1 MHAAVE
7 VTSLWLPILLS
18 AVLVFLASSILHMV
32 LPYHRGDWRKM
43 PDEAAVMEA
52 LGRMSIPPGDYMV
65 PRAESMAAMK
75 DPAFLAKLS
84 KGPVF
89 LATFL
94 KPGPSNMGASLFQWF
109 LYCIVVNLISGYVA
123 GIVLGPGTNYMVVF
137 RVVGTVAFAGY
148 ALAYWQGTIWYGRS
162 VSTTLKVTL
171 DGLLYGLLTAGTFGW
186 LWPRG

>member
-18 AVLVFLASSILHMV
+18 AVIVFIASSVLHMV
-32 LPYHRGDWRKM
+32 LSYHKGDWRKI
-43 PDEAAVMEA
+43 PEETAVMEA
-52 LGRMSIPPGDYMV
+52 LGRTTIPPGDYMV

-94 KPGPSNMGASLFQWF
+94 KPGQFNMGSNLFKWF
-109 LYCIVVNLISGYVA
+109 VYCIVVSLFAGYVA
-123 GIVLGPGTNYMVVF
+123 GVMLGPGTSYLVVF
-137 RVVGTVAFAGY
+137 RVAGTVAFVGY
-148 ALAYWQGTIWYGRS
+148 ALAYWQNTIWYGRS
-162 VSTTLKVTL
+162 ASTTWKVTA

-186 LWPRG
+186 LWPKG